1 VRVGPR
7 SGITYAVTDWRQ
19 WYTQYDDPDTS
30 LARRLVVVR
39 QRIGEALATL
49 RSPKPLR
56 SAAPLRILSLCSGDG
71 RDLLPELVDV
81 EPQRYRAVL
90 VESDRSIAADAVKTS
105 GALGLDG
112 VRVITGDA
120 GTTSTFIEHLPVDLL
135 LLCGIFGNVSPD
147 DIQATLMAA
156 PAMLVDGGFVI
167 WTRGSFKSDLR
178 PTIRAWVQQAGLV
191 ETSWDSEPDGY
202 GVGVARL
209 TEGRPGQ
216 AELPAKLFSFIR

>member
-1 VRVGPR
+1 M
-7 SGITYAVTDWRQ
+7 TDWRE
-19 WYTQYDDPDTS
+19 WYSQYDDPDTS

-39 QRIGEALATL
+39 KRIGEALAA
-49 RSPKPLR
+49 LR
-56 SAAPLRILSLCSGDG
+56 SAERIRPAEPLGILSLCSGDG

-90 VESDRSIAADAVKTS
+90 VENDRSIAANAVTRS
-105 GALGLDG
+105 GELGLDG

-120 GTTSTFIEHLPVDLL
+120 GTTSTFIDHVPVDLL

-147 DIQATLMAA
+147 DIKATVMAA
-156 PAMLVDGGFVI
+156 PAMLLDGGFVI

-209 TEGRPGQ
+209 TEGRPGHS
-216 AELPAKLFSFIR
+216 ELPAKLFTFLR